1 MDLNLVSR
9 LWKKLTSNV
18 VLWVCVFEF
27 MTVVELVMVQIM
39 GFGED
44 ERTFLTLTFM
54 KMRLWNRR
62 CEHLD
67 LVVHMFAQPFY
78 MVDSFPCNDAIIT
91 WTNEEARS
99 GPLAWIVKSVVT
111 SSMLALELS
120 FGFYLQWFTWH
131 VVWLNAMHQI
141 RSFRFL
147 KQMTTLNCSPP
158 ESMLIQSHK
167 PWWYTL

>member
-18 VLWVCVFEF
+18 VLWVCLFEF

-39 GFGED
+39 GSIED

-54 KMRLWNRR
+54 KTRLWNRL

-78 MVDSFPCNDAIIT
+78 MVDSFPYNDAIIA
-91 WTNEEARS
+91 WTNKKAMR
-99 GPLAWIVKSVVT
+99 GLLA
-111 SSMLALELS
+111 
-120 FGFYLQWFTWH
+120 
-131 VVWLNAMHQI
+131 
-141 RSFRFL
+141 
-147 KQMTTLNCSPP
+147 
-158 ESMLIQSHK
+158 
-167 PWWYTL
+167 